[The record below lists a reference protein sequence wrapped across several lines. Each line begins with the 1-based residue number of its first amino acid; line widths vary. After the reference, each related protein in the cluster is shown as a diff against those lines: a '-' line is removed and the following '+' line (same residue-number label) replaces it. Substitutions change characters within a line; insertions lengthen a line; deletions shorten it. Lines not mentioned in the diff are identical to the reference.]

1 MTLDQVLEWPLA
13 QVVCR
18 LKTAVEQF
26 SVYYYYY
33 YYYYSRLSTFDTAL
47 VADASEGEVTIVT
60 SESKGLSILFWF
72 IAH

>member
-1 MTLDQVLEWPLA
+1 MSSLDGSPDNVIHMAVTLLSGSTLA
-13 QVVCR
+13 AGQ
-18 LKTAVEQF
+18 
-26 SVYYYYY
+26 SMH
-33 YYYYSRLSTFDTAL
+33 YYYYSRLSTFDAAL